1 MPNYWYGTSG
11 YDYKVG
17 RDPENFL
24 FISINDG
31 IDIFYGN
38 GGNDILAGR
47 NGDDRLFG
55 DDGDDSL
62 YGEGDND
69 YLDGGNGADFLDGGS
84 GQDEMRGGA
93 GNDTYYVDNSG
104 DLVVEFAGG
113 GTDLVYSSITYTLPA
128 HVENL
133 VLTGTAPLIG
143 RGNELANQIRGNSA
157 RNFLYGGNGDDWL
170 FGEGGNDYLDGGSGN
185 DILDGGTGQDEMRG
199 GFGND
204 TYYVDN
210 SGDLVV
216 EFAGQGTDTVYSS
229 ITYTLSAHVENLE
242 LTGTARVNGTGNE
255 LANRILG
262 NSANN
267 SLYGRAGDDYLFGWD
282 GDDVLFGEQG
292 RDYLAGGSGQDI
304 LFGGQDDDNLFGGDG
319 DDTLYGGNL
328 SLFTPDSDTGND
340 DLDGGN
346 GNDSLLGGQGNDF
359 LIGGKGNDSLTGGA
373 GADEFY
379 FGKAFE
385 VFRASELGIDTI
397 TDFSRSQGDKIVL
410 LQRTF
415 NALRSIEGTGFSI
428 VSEFARVNSDTAAE
442 LSSAFIVY
450 NSSNGKLFYNPN
462 GSASGFAETLDAG
475 GHFATLTGNPSLMA
489 SDFSLIVV

>member
-11 YDYKVG
+11 SDYKVG
-17 RDPENFL
+17 RDPENFG

-31 IDIFYGN
+31 RDIFYGY
-38 GGNDILAGR
+38 GGNDTLFGR
-47 NGDDRLFG
+47 NGDDSLYG
-55 DDGDDSL
+55 GDGDDL
-62 YGEGDND
+62 LFGEGDND
-69 YLDGGNGADFLDGGS
+69 YLDGGNGNDILDGGT

-133 VLTGTAPLIG
+133 VLTGTEALIG

-199 GFGND
+199 GLGND

-216 EFAGQGTDTVYSS
+216 EFAGQGFDRVFSS
-229 ITYTLSAHVENLE
+229 ITYTLPAHVEELE
-242 LTGTARVNGTGNE
+242 LTGTARINGTGNE
-255 LANRILG
+255 LANNILG

-267 SLYGRAGDDYLFGWD
+267 FLYGRAGNDYLHGGG
-282 GDDVLFGEQG
+282 GDDWLFGEEG
-292 RDYLAGGSGQDI
+292 RDSLLGGSGQDI
-304 LFGGQDDDNLFGGDG
+304 LFGGQDNDALYGGDG
-319 DDTLYGGNL
+319 DDTLYGGDFS
-328 SLFTPDSDTGND
+328 SLFAPDSDTGHD
-340 DLDGGN
+340 YLAGGN
-346 GNDSLLGGQGNDF
+346 GNDSLFGGQGND
-359 LIGGKGNDSLTGGA
+359 LLMGEDGNDILTGGT
-373 GADEFY
+373 GADEFF
-379 FGKAFE
+379 FGSFFGQ
-385 VFRASELGIDTI
+385 FRASELGIDTI
-397 TDFSRSQGDKIVL
+397 TDFSRSEGDKIGL
-410 LQRTF
+410 GKRTF
-415 NALRSIEGTGFSI
+415 TALRSIAGTGFSI
-428 VSEFARVNSDTAAE
+428 GSEFARVNSDTAAA

-462 GSASGFAETLDAG
+462 GSASGFAATLDAG
-475 GHFATLTGNPSLMA
+475 GHFATLTGNPSLIA
-489 SDFSLIVV
+489 SDFSLYA